1 MIRSASAGPN
11 PIAAI
16 DALLD
21 KLERQVVRSKER
33 PRRVREREHDEARNV
48 LVREAD
54 GSVADDGGPGA
65 AEEPG
70 PSVVRIKRFDMVPM
84 FEEDAVTRMEELG
97 HAFFVFLN
105 AENERI
111 CVVYRR
117 RDGTYGLI
125 EPVVGGAADSAR
137 EDQRQ
142 DQQGG
147 NDHQQADEE
156 HQQPDREQVGTP
168 AFTGL
173 ERHILLGLGRHGRTL
188 ALRRRCVRSSRTWR
202 RGLPVLRKAPPR
214 FPHEARAAS
223 PRFVFA
229 V

>member
-1 MIRSASAGPN
+1 MKTTVKARNLELTEDTRARIDRKLRRLDRVAHPDAEATVELIAHASHAIDASTVAEVTLLSNGSVIRSASAGPN

-33 PRRVREREHDEARNV
+33 PRRVREREHDEAFNV

-54 GSVADDGGPGA
+54 GSVEDDGGLGA
-65 AEEPG
+65 AEEPE

-125 EPVVGGAADSAR
+125 EPVVGG
-137 EDQRQ
+137 
-142 DQQGG
+142 
-147 NDHQQADEE
+147 
-156 HQQPDREQVGTP
+156 
-168 AFTGL
+168 
-173 ERHILLGLGRHGRTL
+173 GR
-188 ALRRRCVRSSRTWR
+188 
-202 RGLPVLRKAPPR
+202 
-214 FPHEARAAS
+214 
-223 PRFVFA
+223 
-229 V
+229 